1 MMRGM
6 EKHQWVN
13 CHIAKLHEWL
23 LEAFKEAQAQSTSQA
38 EKQKQYY
45 DRKANAI
52 SPDRWPGLG

>member
-1 MMRGM
+1 M